1 MKARVEQGE
10 GRQKMKEGEK
20 QGRGREGSL
29 LECGKTNNYTYAMK
43 ICITHLAFSVS
54 YSNPPPPIKIR
65 RRLQFRKA
73 CKMLPKSENLIDG
86 GKFNHLIIQTCGQT
100 LFFFHFLNLYVLLK
114 REITT

>member
-54 YSNPPPPIKIR
+54 YSNPPPPH
-65 RRLQFRKA
+65 Q
-73 CKMLPKSENLIDG
+73 N
-86 GKFNHLIIQTCGQT
+86 
-100 LFFFHFLNLYVLLK
+100 
-114 REITT
+114 